1 MSSSKTI
8 VWFRRDH
15 RIEDNPALAASA
27 RDGCVFPVFIWCP
40 KEGQFYPVG
49 ALLDSIETIG
59 ATTVAF
65 NHRHV
70 PVSLV
75 RGHNIKE
82 KLVELGI
89 FVQSYNGD
97 LLYEPWEIYDER
109 GYAFTT
115 FEAYRDKCSHMQM
128 EPVSH
133 LPPWRLVPAAG
144 TIVMCSVEELGLEDE
159 AGKSSNSLL
168 GRGWSPGWG
177 NADKALAEFVEQ
189 HLNWPY
195 KE

>member
-1 MSSSKTI
+1 MSSIKTI
-8 VWFRRDH
+8 VWFRRDL
-15 RIEDNPALAASA
+15 RIEDNRAFAASA

-40 KEGQFYPVG
+40 KEGQFYPGRVS
-49 ALLDSIETIG
+49 SIETIV

-65 NHRHV
+65 NNLYV

-75 RGHNIKE
+75 RDHNIKE
-82 KLVELGI
+82 KLVEIGI

-115 FEAYRDKCSHMQM
+115 FEAFRDKCSHMQM

-144 TIVMCSVEELGLEDE
+144 TIVMCSVEELGLEM
-159 AGKSSNSLL
+159 KLKNLVI
-168 GRGWSPGWG
+168 PC
-177 NADKALAEFVEQ
+177 
-189 HLNWPY
+189 
-195 KE
+195 